1 MIICIHCGNAIER
14 GMQFCAECGTSVQTM
29 VPPRTVNPPI
39 SNPTRPNYPDYGQ
52 TYPPTQMAG
61 SAQMPPP
68 GLGNNMPPTQPISDP
83 LPFGYPPI
91 STPAPAPRRSANA
104 LIVLIS
110 LVAIIAIAAAIYFA
124 LSASPASKLA
134 SAMRNAVSNNQLVTL
149 SGNDAFT
156 YYMQLRSLDPANS
169 ALKEVG
175 PQVLSPLRD
184 AGEDVYRKKT
194 VVNAEK
200 DTLQDWLKAQNIYEW
215 AHDIVPGDKQIEA
228 RWRFAQGEVAKQQ
241 SRKDDAERSFQSAA
255 QVNTAWALP
264 PNSLGLLRS
273 ENKRWGEAIP
283 YFQKAIDLQP
293 NWEVPYNNLGTSYY
307 YLKDYNA
314 ARTWYEKALEKNPS
328 WARPHYWLGSVY
340 EQLNDK
346 EQAIA
351 EYERALALGRDNL
364 PLDSYK
370 VQEKIDKLRS
380 KP

>member
-1 MIICIHCGNAIER
+1 MTICIRCGNTIER
-14 GMQFCAECGTSVQTM
+14 GMQFCSECGTSVQTM

-39 SNPTRPNYPDYGQ
+39 GSPTRPIYPDYGQ
-52 TYPPTQMAG
+52 TFPPPQMAGNPQPPPPNLSNSLPPTQIM
-61 SAQMPPP
+61 S
-68 GLGNNMPPTQPISDP
+68 NP
-83 LPFGYPPI
+83 LALGYPPV
-91 STPAPAPRRSANA
+91 STPAPKRGANA

-110 LVAIIAIAAAIYFA
+110 FIALIAIAAAIYFA
-124 LSASPASKLA
+124 LSSSPASKLA
-134 SAMRNAVSNNQLVTL
+134 SALRNAVSNNQLVTL

-156 YYMQLRSLDPANS
+156 YYMQLRSLDPAHS

-175 PQVLSPLRD
+175 PQVLSPLKD
-184 AGEDVYRKKT
+184 AGEEVFRKKT
-194 VVNAEK
+194 VVNAER

-215 AHDIVPGDKQIEA
+215 AHDIVPGDQQVEA

-241 SRKDDAERSFQSAA
+241 SRKDEAERSFQSAA
-255 QVNTAWALP
+255 QVNNSWALP

-283 YFQKAIDLQP
+283 YFQKAVDLQP
-293 NWEVPYNNLGTSYY
+293 NWEVPYNNLGTAYL

-314 ARTWYEKALEKNPS
+314 ARTWYEKALEKNPN

-346 EQAIA
+346 AQAIA
-351 EYERALALGRDNL
+351 EYERALTLGRDNL